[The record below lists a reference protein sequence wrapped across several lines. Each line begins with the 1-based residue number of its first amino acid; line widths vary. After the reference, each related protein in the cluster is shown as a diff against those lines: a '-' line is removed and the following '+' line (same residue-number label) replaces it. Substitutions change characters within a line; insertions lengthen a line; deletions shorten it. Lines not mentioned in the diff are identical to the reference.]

1 MPKQPAARVAGQLR
15 RMTWSVVCVLPLC
28 SVPAAALAQNVPA
41 GLRACAAETESAR
54 RLACYDK
61 EMARLTQ
68 PPAAPGQPASPGA
81 APPKPDLAGTAT
93 GAPAAAT
100 PPPMPEPAS
109 TPAAVSTAAAA
120 PVTPAAPAPAPA
132 RAATP
137 APPSPAA
144 APTQTAAAPAPHRS
158 WVGKI
163 LGGNSSPPVTAQIAS
178 MERSPNA
185 MVLHLDNGQVWQQIG
200 RASGDLTLEVGDSVT
215 IEKHLGSYWLSA
227 NHVSDMQVRLR
238 SQ

>member
-28 SVPAAALAQNVPA
+28 SVPAAALAQSVPA
-41 GLRACAAETESAR
+41 GLRACAAEADSAR
-54 RLACYDK
+54 RLACYDR
-61 EMARLTQ
+61 EMARLSQ
-68 PPAAPGQPASPGA
+68 PPAAPVQPASPDA
-81 APPKPDLAGTAT
+81 APPKPDLAATAT
-93 GAPAAAT
+93 GAPPAAT
-100 PPPMPEPAS
+100 PPPAPEPAS
-109 TPAAVSTAAAA
+109 SPAAVSTAAAA
-120 PVTPAAPAPAPA
+120 PVAPATPASAPPPASTPMTPPPAATAPQA
-132 RAATP
+132 AATP
-137 APPSPAA
+137 AS
-144 APTQTAAAPAPHRS
+144 HRS

-163 LGGNSSPPVTAQIAS
+163 LGGSSSPPVTAQIAS

-227 NHVSDMQVRLR
+227 NHVSDMQVRRR